1 MKEALGMKH
10 EIGCSTLGWH
20 FFDLDTALSEMRAL
34 RFAVVDIA
42 MIPTFCPHFDP
53 LKASRSEKA
62 DLKRA
67 VKQSGFRIATLNT
80 FSGFLG
86 ASPDRDSALEF
97 LRASME
103 LAEDLGA
110 YGLCVQSGQPRP
122 EQEWAGAAES
132 LARGLRLLG
141 QEAGEFGLD
150 IAVELH
156 RDMLVSNT
164 AEALELMRLVDHPR
178 IGITLDP
185 CHVVCAGEDPALAAK
200 KLGPLVRHVHLRDA
214 IGTNTEVV
222 PGDGEVDFKALVTAL
237 EAVGYKRPM
246 MVELEYPAKPA
257 KPELATVRKD
267 AERARKLVRGIL
279 DAM

>member
-1 MKEALGMKH
+1 MKH

-20 FFDLDTALSEMRAL
+20 FFDLETALSEMRAL
-34 RFAVVDIA
+34 RFGIVDIA

-53 LKASRSEKA
+53 VEASRNEKA
-62 DLKRA
+62 KLKRSL
-67 VKQSGFRIATLNT
+67 QESGFQIATLNT

-86 ASPDRDSALEF
+86 ASADRDSALAF
-97 LRASME
+97 LRASLE
-103 LAEDLGA
+103 LGKELGA
-110 YGLCVQSGQPRP
+110 YGLCVQSGQPRSEP
-122 EQEWAGAAES
+122 EWGEAAQS
-132 LARGLRLLG
+132 LARDLRLLG
-141 QEAGEFGLD
+141 DEAQAFGLD

-164 AEALELMRLVDHPR
+164 AEAVKLMKLVDHPR
-178 IGITLDP
+178 VGITLDP

-214 IGTNTEVV
+214 IGKNTEVV

-237 EAVGYKRPM
+237 EGIGYRRPM

-257 KPELATVRKD
+257 KPELAIVRRD
-267 AERARKLVRGIL
+267 AERARKLVRSIL

>member
-1 MKEALGMKH
+1 MKH

-20 FFDLDTALSEMRAL
+20 FFDLKTALSEMRAL
-34 RFAVVDIA
+34 RFGVVDIA

-62 DLKRA
+62 ELKRT
-67 VKQSGFRIATLNT
+67 VQESGFRIATLNT

-86 ASPDRDSALEF
+86 AGPDRDSALEF
-97 LRASME
+97 LRSSME
-103 LAEDLGA
+103 LAKDLGA

-122 EQEWAGAAES
+122 EREWDEAAQS
-132 LARGLRLLG
+132 LARDLRLLG
-141 QEAGEFGLD
+141 EEAGRFGLD

-156 RDMLVSNT
+156 RDMLVSDT
-164 AEALELMRLVDHPR
+164 TEALKLMRLVDHPR

-200 KLGPLVRHVHLRDA
+200 KLGSMVRHVHLRDA
-214 IGTNTEVV
+214 ISKNTEVV
-222 PGDGEVDFKALVTAL
+222 PGDGEVDVKALVTAL
-237 EAVGYKRPM
+237 EGIGYKRPM

-257 KPELATVRKD
+257 KPQLATVRRD
-267 AERARKLVRGIL
+267 AERARKLVRAIL